1 MPKTSNIYIYIR
13 TQSPFEESPF
23 EELSEAIFALIK
35 ERSVSVDPHAFWL

>member
-1 MPKTSNIYIYIR
+1 MPKASNIYIYVC
-13 TQSPFEESPF
+13 TQAPFEEPPF